1 MDCITV
7 DLTEGEILLQSLLKS
22 GAALAHDCGG
32 KLACAS
38 CFVVVREG
46 GEVLSPPSED
56 EIDMLDRAGVARD
69 GARLACQAAGAG
81 EVVVGIPSLAA
92 PAQRTALAVSLTAEA
107 AQFLE
112 AQLAKHSGAACIRLA
127 VKPAGCSG
135 LRYSIDP
142 VDAVRPDDAV
152 FECGRLQVAI
162 DPASLPF
169 VQGTTVRLAREGLAR
184 RLRFDNPNARQSCG
198 CGESFGT

>member
-1 MDCITV
+1 
-7 DLTEGEILLQSLLKS
+7 
-22 GAALAHDCGG
+22 
-32 KLACAS
+32 
-38 CFVVVREG
+38 VVREG
-46 GEVLSPPSED
+46 GEVLSLPSED

-81 EVVVGIPSLAA
+81 EVVVG
-92 PAQRTALAVSLTAEA
+92 
-107 AQFLE
+107 
-112 AQLAKHSGAACIRLA
+112 IRLA

-169 VQGTTVRLAREGLAR
+169 VRGTTIRLAQEGLAR

-198 CGESFGT
+198 CGESFDT